1 MHGGGPDGEGDF
13 DMSVVRQRFSIIPA
27 MAVTDARLEPRDLQV
42 LCLLGRHTDDL
53 GWCCR
58 SQVKMARELNCG
70 RATVQRSLGRLA
82 DAGYVEYR
90 TNTRTSGADAAHDYR
105 VVIDPPSANTS
116 ENTVQGVPTGGQ
128 GCPSIDGHR
137 VPTHE
142 RAPMLT
148 TPVKREERDARE
160 SEGEEDHADDSPR
173 ALERRVKR
181 LAEQLRWPGWARS
194 STAWTVAQF
203 AALDRDERVLA
214 EERGAVYLS
223 HCGKK
228 ALSLGVYFK
237 ERKFLDLPE
246 TVLKAAVEADLRK
259 VAAPFGKLWNALRFA
274 ELFGPRAALP
284 KPSAFIEKMLAEGGE
299 AAERMR
305 RERIAAHGWPRVND
319 MHRAAES
326 RRGWTVNASDL
337 WLEDAAADF
346 EQVKAGS
353 DLWLA
358 WKLHHEQRGWPW
370 LPDGPEWVWFPAG
383 GPERLGEFE
392 AMINRQKAE
401 AAE

>member
-1 MHGGGPDGEGDF
+1 
-13 DMSVVRQRFSIIPA
+13 MSVVRQRFSIIPA

-58 SQVKMARELNCG
+58 SQVRMSRELNCG
-70 RATVQRSLGRLA
+70 RATVQRALGRLM

-105 VVIDPPSANTS
+105 VVIDPPAAKAT
-116 ENTVQGVPTGGQ
+116 ENTAQGVPTGGQ
-128 GCPSIDGHR
+128 GCPPIDGHR

-160 SEGEEDHADDSPR
+160 SEDEEDHADDSPR
-173 ALERRVKR
+173 VLERRVKR
-181 LAEQLRWPGWARS
+181 LADQLRWPGWAKS

-203 AALDRDERVLA
+203 AALSADERAMA

-223 HCGKK
+223 HCGRK
-228 ALSLGVYFK
+228 ALSLGVYFR

-246 TVLKAAVEADLRK
+246 NVLKAAVEADLRK

-274 ELFGPRAALP
+274 ELFGPHAPLP
-284 KPSAFIEKMLAEGGE
+284 KPSAFIEKMLTEGGE

-353 DLWLA
+353 ELWVA
-358 WKLHHEQRGWPW
+358 WRQYHEQRGWPW

-383 GPERLGEFE
+383 GPEQLGEFE